1 MCDDIDKE
9 LLLLCEPDKIE
20 ATYWKYKEAKLDKLW
35 AENIPTVEP
44 EFEKIGDIYLEI
56 DHPSTK
62 FPVSETIPFVDKNG
76 KTRTKSLISIPMGA
90 DGVTYQKFEKGL
102 PDYAKRIAKRLKDGT
117 YLFYPFREVIIL
129 KDPLPNN
136 RRPKRKD
143 IVEAIEK
150 NKVRILS
157 IAGIRDAIVQRI
169 LYEVVEKRAEKLFA
183 MLDQPTRQKPEP
195 VSFAYRKNKSA
206 PMAARAVYR
215 HMRDGFVHVLDA
227 DLRKFFDT
235 IPTKPLLSVC
245 EQFVGSDTLTYKLLC
260 RFIKVDRVEY
270 LSYNWTRDEQGHR
283 LGEKIFQYQKPR
295 HYEGKPD
302 PNRPQRL
309 HRKAGVPQGGVLSG
323 LLANLY
329 LHSFDEWVINDLG
342 KRIPLRYVRYADDY
356 AVLTKSPDT
365 LSIVY
370 DEVYSKLT
378 TAVDKGGLGLQ
389 MHPIEPDNPKAKTRF
404 VDARECPIKFVG
416 FEISPSKR
424 RIHPDNIKRFKDRWK
439 ETVESEKNL
448 RNEYPDAI
456 DRLRELIRRRLRF
469 KIYGHTIA
477 EHCPNCNKPRMKR
490 RSWISFFSDS
500 PDWRQ
505 IKSLDKWVR
514 KQIYNQFRAE
524 LPNLTHKDLK
534 DLRLPGLFREYH
546 RVRELKNR
554 LCRCYLKM
562 TEGEETCESDKTS
575 ETPN

>member
-1 MCDDIDKE
+1 MCDNIDQE

-20 ATYWKYKEAKLDKLW
+20 AMYWKYKKVKLDELL
-35 AENIPTVEP
+35 AENKPTVLEELIASGATYQEVM
-44 EFEKIGDIYLEI
+44 EF
-56 DHPSTK
+56 DHPSAN
-62 FPVSETIPFVDKNG
+62 FPADETIVDKNG
-76 KTRTKSLISIPMGA
+76 KTRVLISIPMGA
-90 DGVTYQKFEKGL
+90 DGVTYRMFEKGL
-102 PDYAKRIAKRLKDGT
+102 TDYAKRIAKRLKDGT
-117 YLFYPFREVIIL
+117 YLFYPFREVDIP
-129 KDPLPNN
+129 KDD
-136 RRPKRKD
+136 RRSFSKPKELE
-143 IVEAIEK
+143 EAHKED
-150 NKVRILS
+150 NVRTLS
-157 IAGIRDAIVQRI
+157 IASIRDAIVQRI

-183 MLDQPTRQKPEP
+183 ILDRSRQKPKP

-206 PMAARAVYR
+206 PMAARAVHC

-235 IPTKPLLSVC
+235 IPTVPLLSVC
-245 EQFVGSDTLTYKLLC
+245 EQLVGSDTLTYKLLR
-260 RFIKVDRVEY
+260 RFIKVDRVKY
-270 LSYNWTRDEQGHR
+270 LSYNWARDKQGHR
-283 LGEKIFQYQKPR
+283 LGEKIFQSQNPR

-356 AVLTKSPDT
+356 AVLTKSPDDLQT
-365 LSIVY
+365 VY

-378 TAVDKGGLGLQ
+378 PPVDKGGLGLQ
-389 MHPIEPDNPKAKTRF
+389 MHPVEPNNPKAKTRF

-439 ETVESEKNL
+439 ETVESEKDL
-448 RNEYPDAI
+448 QNEYPDAI

-477 EHCPNCNKPRMKR
+477 QKCPKCSEYRMKR
-490 RSWISFFSDS
+490 RSWVSFFSDS

-505 IKSLDKWVR
+505 IKALEKWMR
-514 KQIYNQFRAE
+514 RQIYNQFRAE

-554 LCRCYLKM
+554 LCRCYLK
-562 TEGEETCESDKTS
+562 TAEGEETCESDKTS